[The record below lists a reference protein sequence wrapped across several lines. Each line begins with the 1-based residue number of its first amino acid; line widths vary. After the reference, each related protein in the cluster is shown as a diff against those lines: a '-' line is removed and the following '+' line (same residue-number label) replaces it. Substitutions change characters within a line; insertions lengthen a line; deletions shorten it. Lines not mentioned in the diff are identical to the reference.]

1 MIGVSY
7 FYDITTQARTRPTV
21 LSQSLKGV
29 AADINQIQMI
39 CDSHLPCST
48 FIARILG
55 IRGSR
60 GDEEV
65 IGLAK
70 EKVVR
75 HDQAR

>member
-1 MIGVSY
+1 MRSRHRPEPG
-7 FYDITTQARTRPTV
+7 PTV
-21 LSQSLKGV
+21 LSQSLKDV
-29 AADINQIQMI
+29 AADIYQIHMI
-39 CDSHLPCST
+39 CDSHLPCPT

-55 IRGSR
+55 KRGSHR
-60 GDEEV
+60 DEEV